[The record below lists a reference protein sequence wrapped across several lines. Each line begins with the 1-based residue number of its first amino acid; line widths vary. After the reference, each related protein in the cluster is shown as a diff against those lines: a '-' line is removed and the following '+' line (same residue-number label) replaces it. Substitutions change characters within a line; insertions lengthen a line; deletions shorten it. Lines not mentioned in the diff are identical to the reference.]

1 MGLSRSEFKVLRTLA
16 CRDINTQRQLA
27 SAADLSLGSANRILH
42 SCAIAGWVDG
52 FGLTSQGFAELNHYK
67 VDNAIIMAAG
77 MSSRFAPLSY
87 EKPKGLFE
95 VRGEILIERQIRQL
109 QEVGIT
115 DITVVVGYMKE
126 AFFYLEDA
134 FGVKIVVNPTYAARN
149 NNGTLMQ
156 VFDQLRNTYLCSS
169 DNYYACNVFERYQY
183 RSGYSAVFAEGRT
196 DEYCAEVAR
205 NGVISRITHGGQG
218 AWELLGYAYFDAE
231 FSKAF
236 LDILL
241 REYYLP
247 ETAPKLWE
255 DLFADY
261 VRDLPP
267 MELHRFEPG
276 IVYEF
281 DYLSDLCAFDRDF
294 MVNVDS
300 AILDNICRTLSC
312 AREDIIDVEPVKAG
326 LTNLS
331 VLFSVHGVQYVYRHP
346 GDGTEEI
353 VNRQSEA
360 YALRMA
366 KRLGLDDT
374 YVFAEADEGWK
385 ISRYVPDCV
394 PFDYRNPDHV
404 KGALALVRR
413 LHESGETSPWTFD
426 FAQETDHVVKLLR
439 DKWYPFPAGFDA
451 LHVRIK
457 ALSAKL
463 ADKNAAPVMCH
474 NDFYGP
480 NVLVGPDRMHLID
493 WEYGAMGD
501 YGCDLGNFFAQG
513 SGYAV
518 TESVAVLD
526 LYFGRATTAAE
537 VRHCL
542 ACTAVVGFYWYVW
555 AMFKESQGN
564 PMGEWLYK
572 WYRAA
577 IDYADAVEPMYE
589 TDACLCK
596 AVALSEVWNG
606 KGTE

>member
-1 MGLSRSEFKVLRTLA
+1 M
-16 CRDINTQRQLA
+16 
-27 SAADLSLGSANRILH
+27 
-42 SCAIAGWVDG
+42 
-52 FGLTSQGFAELNHYK
+52 
-67 VDNAIIMAAG
+67 
-77 MSSRFAPLSY
+77 
-87 EKPKGLFE
+87 
-95 VRGEILIERQIRQL
+95 
-109 QEVGIT
+109 
-115 DITVVVGYMKE
+115 
-126 AFFYLEDA
+126 
-134 FGVKIVVNPTYAARN
+134 
-149 NNGTLMQ
+149 
-156 VFDQLRNTYLCSS
+156 
-169 DNYYACNVFERYQY
+169 
-183 RSGYSAVFAEGRT
+183 FAEGRT

-205 NGVISRITHGGQG
+205 NSVISRITHGGQG

-281 DYLSDLCAFDRDF
+281 DYLSVLCAFDRDF

-300 AILDNICRTLSC
+300 AILDNICRPLSC

-526 LYFGRATTAAE
+526 LFLVARQPRRRYAIAWRARPSWAFTGTCGLCSRNRRAILWANGCTSGIVRLSITPMRSSRCMKRMRASVRLLRCPRYGMERERNNHGQAA
-537 VRHCL
+537 V
-542 ACTAVVGFYWYVW
+542 
-555 AMFKESQGN
+555 
-564 PMGEWLYK
+564 
-572 WYRAA
+572 
-577 IDYADAVEPMYE
+577 
-589 TDACLCK
+589 
-596 AVALSEVWNG
+596 
-606 KGTE
+606 